1 MCKGYSANF
10 LDV

>member
-1 MCKGYSANF
+1 MSVANF